1 MFLNP
6 TDVSGMSIISF
17 QLLGVENY
25 TLWSRSI
32 KIALLGRNKIGL
44 IDGTARKEMFGK
56 EMWGQW
62 EKVNVIVLSW
72 LMNVVSKSLLSG
84 IAFASNAFDVWTD
97 LKKDL
102 IE

>member
-1 MFLNP
+1 ME
-6 TDVSGMSIISF
+6 
-17 QLLGVENY
+17 LLERRCLV
-25 TLWSRSI
+25 
-32 KIALLGRNKIGL
+32 
-44 IDGTARKEMFGK
+44 RKYGA
-56 EMWGQW
+56 W
-62 EKVNVIVLSW
+62 ERVNAIVLSC

>member
-1 MFLNP
+1 
-6 TDVSGMSIISF
+6 
-17 QLLGVENY
+17 
-25 TLWSRSI
+25 
-32 KIALLGRNKIGL
+32 
-44 IDGTARKEMFGK
+44 
-56 EMWGQW
+56 MWGQW